1 MAPDSPRASRRLFRG
16 LTDAQLRTLRRLLA
30 AALAA
35 SPDLADGEALQLLA
49 LADADAARRASRR
62 PPVSVPDAPSQP
74 PPPPGEFVARLS
86 SAVASVR
93 PHVTSTTKW
102 HAAGSVLAAA
112 LGLPA
117 SAVYVTSVGGLSRN
131 IAVRLAQS
139 RRAREAT
146 VVAVIWAPG
155 AEPTRQALAAAS
167 RACVEI
173 PRLTL
178 VFTTEAGSVDLAAI
192 VTPPSLPAP
201 PVLTLA
207 YPHAPVILADAA
219 HPSRGDG

>member
-1 MAPDSPRASRRLFRG
+1 MGP
-16 LTDAQLRTLRRLLA
+16 
-30 AALAA
+30 
-35 SPDLADGEALQLLA
+35 
-49 LADADAARRASRR
+49 
-62 PPVSVPDAPSQP
+62 
-74 PPPPGEFVARLS
+74 
-86 SAVASVR
+86 
-93 PHVTSTTKW
+93 
-102 HAAGSVLAAA
+102 AGAILGAA

-117 SAVYVTSVGGLSRN
+117 AAVYLTSVGGLNRN

-155 AEPTRQALAAAS
+155 AEPTQQAIDAAS

-178 VFTTEAGSVDLAAI
+178 VLTIEDGSLDLAAI
-192 VTPPSLPAP
+192 VTPRALPAP

-207 YPHAPVILADAA
+207 YPHAPVILADGAR
-219 HPSRGDG
+219 PSHSDG